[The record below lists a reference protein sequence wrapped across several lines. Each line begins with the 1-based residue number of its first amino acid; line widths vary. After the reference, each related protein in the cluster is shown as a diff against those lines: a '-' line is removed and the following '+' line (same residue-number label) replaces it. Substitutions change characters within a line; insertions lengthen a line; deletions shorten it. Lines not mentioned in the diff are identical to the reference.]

1 MKFRWMHHE
10 RSLAMSV
17 GSDDVPA
24 SGVSPLRGDTRIR
37 AAADG
42 KSSVATVAAAEPLTP
57 VPTPFPA
64 VLVVAR
70 VVSAQGLV
78 SFRGNRYSVPS
89 ELYGATASVR
99 VRLGSTHLDIAT
111 APCLARPLV
120 LPVVIARHA
129 RAPTGAGAMVRDHA
143 HVLALERSAMA
154 ASTTERPHRGKERR
168 PPSPAAVAAP
178 RPCVP
183 APSPPAPNA
192 TTTWWWWS
200 TSPATPPQPQHPHD
214 ANPNPTAQ

>member
-1 MKFRWMHHE
+1 
-10 RSLAMSV
+10 MSI

-37 AAADG
+37 ATADG

-111 APCLARPLV
+111 APCLARPWGP
-120 LPVVIARHA
+120 PVVIARHA
-129 RAPTGAGAMVRDHA
+129 RAPTGAGAMVRDHG

-200 TSPATPPQPQHPHD
+200 TSPATPPQPPTQHLTTQT
-214 ANPNPTAQ
+214 PTQPPSEPSRRPKQQ